1 MNSLSSMLR
10 KVRAVVVRSGVASQD
25 ADDVVHEAFVRLE
38 SYARKHE
45 IRSQEAFLVTTA
57 VNLGRDLVRH
67 RTRVP
72 MDSEGF
78 DILSLA
84 DSAPQPEEQL
94 LRQESLRRAASGL
107 QRLDAKTRRILLAK
121 RLEGL
126 TATQIAK
133 RESLSVAAVEK
144 RVARALLFLTQWMGE
159 L

>member
-1 MNSLSSMLR
+1 MLR

-25 ADDVVHEAFVRLE
+25 ADDVVQEAFVRLE

-45 IRSQEAFLVTTA
+45 IRSQEAFLVTAA

-72 MDSEGF
+72 MDNEGF
-78 DILSLA
+78 DILGLA
-84 DSAPQPEEQL
+84 DLAPQPEEQL

-107 QRLDAKTRRILLAK
+107 QRLDAQTRRILLSK

-126 TATQIAK
+126 TAAQIAE

>member
-1 MNSLSSMLR
+1 MLR

-25 ADDVVHEAFVRLE
+25 ADDLVQEAFVRLE

-45 IRSQEAFLVTTA
+45 IRSQEAFLVTAA
-57 VNLGRDLVRH
+57 VNLGRDLARH

-72 MDSEGF
+72 MDNEGF

-107 QRLDAKTRRILLAK
+107 QRLDAQTRRILLAK

-126 TATQIAK
+126 TAAQIAE